1 MLKKVFIFAIIALI
15 MAGCAN
21 NTTQEQT
28 EATEP
33 ETEAVAEIIQV
44 AVIDFPA
51 EAEKLVGKEVF
62 IEGTVIHVCKHG
74 GKKMF
79 IAGDEDP
86 DIRIKITTDGEAVP
100 AFQTDLEG
108 SYVKVKGIVDAIE
121 VEVVEEGEHEGE
133 HEEDEDH
140 KNIYHK
146 PQYSVSCIEYEVTV
160 EGPAD
165 EAIEE

>member
-28 EATEP
+28 ETTEP
-33 ETEAVAEIIQV
+33 ETEAVVETIQV

-51 EAEKLVGKEVF
+51 EAEKLVGQEIF
-62 IEGTVIHVCKHG
+62 IEGTIIHVCKHG

-86 DIRIKITTDGEAVP
+86 DVSDLARQRWKEEAE
-100 AFQTDLEG
+100 QN
-108 SYVKVKGIVDAIE
+108 S
-121 VEVVEEGEHEGE
+121 
-133 HEEDEDH
+133 
-140 KNIYHK
+140 
-146 PQYSVSCIEYEVTV
+146 
-160 EGPAD
+160 
-165 EAIEE
+165 